1 MAGKLDLLNTNGVII
16 NAQNKK
22 VPITIYHFKFK
33 KPQINKDIQ
42 AGKDIVVIN
51 LWMLVWTIGT
61 PPSFQFLSRIHSV
74 DLRSFQ

>member
-1 MAGKLDLLNTNGVII
+1 MIIEHIKSENSVIVFTLKMAGKLDLLNTNGVII

-42 AGKDIVVIN
+42 AGKVIVVI
-51 LWMLVWTIGT
+51 I
-61 PPSFQFLSRIHSV
+61 F
-74 DLRSFQ
+74 

>member
-1 MAGKLDLLNTNGVII
+1 MTIAQIKRENSVNVFILKTAGSLDLLNTNGVMI

-42 AGKDIVVIN
+42 AGKDIVVII
-51 LWMLVWTIGT
+51 L
-61 PPSFQFLSRIHSV
+61 
-74 DLRSFQ
+74 